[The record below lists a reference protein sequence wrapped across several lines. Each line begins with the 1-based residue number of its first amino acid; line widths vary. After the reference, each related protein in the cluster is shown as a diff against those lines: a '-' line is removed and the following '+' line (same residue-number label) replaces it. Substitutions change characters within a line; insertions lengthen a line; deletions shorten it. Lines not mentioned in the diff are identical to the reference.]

1 MATDKPVPNTPV
13 DGDKDDGDKD
23 DGDNDDGGRDDAG
36 RDDRGRNDPAPHDPG
51 PDDTGRDDG
60 ELDGA
65 DQGEGEPSEVDWEDL
80 LTQLA
85 RQPVEEGWLTL
96 DEASDAAGVSR
107 STLRS
112 WYRSGQIPS
121 RMVAGVHGPQRL
133 VPLDAVVSR
142 ALRSAR
148 ARRQLE
154 HARSLEADVAELRR
168 RVEVL
173 ERHLGLR

>member
-1 MATDKPVPNTPV
+1 MDE
-13 DGDKDDGDKD
+13 
-23 DGDNDDGGRDDAG
+23 AG
-36 RDDRGRNDPAPHDPG
+36 RDTPVEGVGGAAPETTGDPRERADRHP
-51 PDDTGRDDG
+51 
-60 ELDGA
+60 
-65 DQGEGEPSEVDWEDL
+65 EVDWDEM
-80 LTQLA
+80 LTELA
-85 RQPVEEGWLTL
+85 RQPLEEGWVTL
-96 DEASDAAGVSR
+96 EEASDAAGVSR

-133 VPLDAVVSR
+133 VPLEAVVDR

-148 ARRQLE
+148 ARQQLQ
-154 HARSLEADVAELRR
+154 HARSVEAEVAELRQ

>member
-1 MATDKPVPNTPV
+1 MA
-13 DGDKDDGDKD
+13 
-23 DGDNDDGGRDDAG
+23 RDDAA
-36 RDDRGRNDPAPHDPG
+36 NSEHG
-51 PDDTGRDDG
+51 PDTPSDDD
-60 ELDGA
+60 E
-65 DQGEGEPSEVDWEDL
+65 SREVDWDNL

-85 RQPVEEGWLTL
+85 RQPFEEGWVTL
-96 DEASDAAGVSR
+96 EEASEAAGVSR

-112 WYRSGQIPS
+112 WYRSGQIAS

-133 VPLDAVVSR
+133 VPLDAVLDR

-154 HARSLEADVAELRR
+154 HAKSLEAEVAELRR
-168 RVEVL
+168 RVEAL